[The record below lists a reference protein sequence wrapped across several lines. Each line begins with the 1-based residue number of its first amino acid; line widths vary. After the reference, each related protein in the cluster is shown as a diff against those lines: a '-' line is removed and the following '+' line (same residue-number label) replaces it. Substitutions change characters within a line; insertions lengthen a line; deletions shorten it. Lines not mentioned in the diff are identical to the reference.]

1 MSKLSQKLATTVA
14 VLTMVAMPLQSAG
27 ALTTG
32 GTTTNN
38 YSASQSAYRDK
49 WMPYSGTSG
58 QTGNSAYDQNLDKLK
73 DSFGIGSGSSSNG
86 SSGVS
91 NQPGYASGS
100 NSSSNFVSVGSTSS
114 SSGGYGSSAVPGGYQ
129 YNPAVSNK
137 VSINSSGVQ
146 NKVTVGSGY
155 NSGYTNNQVPV
166 GNGSYGSSALPG
178 GYQYNPAVSNK
189 VAIGSSTNGG
199 YVNNKVS
206 VGTGNYG
213 SSALPGGYQY
223 NPNVNNKVA
232 VGSGSTGTGYGTG
245 NVNNKVA
252 YASGSGNY
260 GNSAIP
266 GGYQYNPNVN
276 NKVAYAGGSYDQP
289 VNNKVA
295 YATGDSDQVD
305 NKVPYNPDNFDNNDD
320 NEDTHQTEDISL
332 CDGRPYPND
341 IDGHWSE
348 IYVRRLYDLCVVEG
362 YEDGNFRPN
371 ANVTRAEL
379 VKMGLFANGIEPN
392 RGCYDNDCGSPFRDL
407 DSWQGQWVRPAHDR
421 GIVEGY
427 LYNEFRPNQAITR
440 AEAVKVVLAT
450 YGYTPT
456 NDTKSFFNDVHGWQ
470 VGWVERARLIGL
482 VQGIGNGNFDPNR
495 PITRAEAAKVV
506 AKMIEYWDTSVAK
519 DNLNR

>member
-32 GTTTNN
+32 GTTDNN
-38 YSASQSAYRDK
+38 YGASQSAYQDK

-73 DSFGIGSGSSSNG
+73 DSFGIGSGSSSTGSTGSTGNQVPVGSSSDSSNG
-86 SSGVS
+86 YGSSAVPGGYQYNPSVSNKVSINSSGVQNKVTVGS
-91 NQPGYASGS
+91 GYDSGS
-100 NSSSNFVSVGSTSS
+100 GYTNNQVPVGN
-114 SSGGYGSSAVPGGYQ
+114 GGYGSSAVPGGYQ

-137 VSINSSGVQ
+137 V
-146 NKVTVGSGY
+146 
-155 NSGYTNNQVPV
+155 
-166 GNGSYGSSALPG
+166 
-178 GYQYNPAVSNK
+178 
-189 VAIGSSTNGG
+189 AIGSATNGG

-223 NPNVNNKVA
+223 NPNVNNQVA
-232 VGSGSTGTGYGTG
+232 VGSGSTGTNNRTGT
-245 NVNNKVA
+245 VNNKVA

-260 GNSAIP
+260 GSSAIP
-266 GGYQYNPNVN
+266 GGYQYNPNVS

-305 NKVPYNPDNFDNNDD
+305 NKVSYNPDNFDNNDED
-320 NEDTHQTEDISL
+320 EDTHQTEDISL